1 MNAPLVSIV
10 LPTYNG
16 ARFLAESI
24 QSCIAQTFKQWELI
38 IVDDCS
44 TDETP
49 DIIADY
55 VSRDP
60 RIRAIRHT
68 SNRKLPGALNTGF
81 AAARGGYYTW
91 TSDDNAYDPAAIA
104 RMLEFLQQHPTV
116 GVVYCDFRKLDI
128 GTGVLTSHVVSPPSE
143 LAVGNCI
150 GPCMLYRRD
159 VALRIGRYAEHLFLV
174 EDYEFWLR
182 ASRLT
187 ALVPLHEDLYLY
199 RLHDNTL
206 TVTRQ
211 VAVRRLVT
219 RIQSEYLP
227 KMDWLPRAARARGYV
242 KLYLDHS
249 WSVAPLMKTNYFL
262 MAVRYSPVVVFH
274 LLFSGRAKR
283 SLGRFRRRLM
293 GGAGVAP

>member
-24 QSCIAQTFKQWELI
+24 QSCIAQTYPHWELI

-49 DIIADY
+49 NIIADY
-55 VSRDP
+55 VTRDA

-81 AAARGGYYTW
+81 ADAQGDYYTW
-91 TSDDNAYDPAAIA
+91 TSDDNGYHPTAIS
-104 RMLEFLQQHPTV
+104 RMVDFLEQHSTV
-116 GVVYCDFRKLDI
+116 GVVYCDFRKLDVT
-128 GTGVLTSHVVSPPSE
+128 TGILSSYTISPPSE

-159 VALRIGRYAEHLFLV
+159 VALRVGPYAEDLFLV

-182 ASRLT
+182 ASLLT
-187 ALVPLHEDLYLY
+187 ILAPLHEELYLY
-199 RLHDNTL
+199 RLHENAL
-206 TVTRQ
+206 TVTRE

-219 RIQSEYLP
+219 QIQSEYLP
-227 KMDWLPRAARARGYV
+227 KMNWLPREARARGYL
-242 KLYLDHS
+242 KLHRDHS
-249 WSVAPLMKTNYFL
+249 WLVAAGNKVKYLLLALRTSPAVVIDWFL
-262 MAVRYSPVVVFH
+262 ISKPKHMLVR
-274 LLFSGRAKR
+274 
-283 SLGRFRRRLM
+283 LGRRLHH
-293 GGAGVAP
+293 